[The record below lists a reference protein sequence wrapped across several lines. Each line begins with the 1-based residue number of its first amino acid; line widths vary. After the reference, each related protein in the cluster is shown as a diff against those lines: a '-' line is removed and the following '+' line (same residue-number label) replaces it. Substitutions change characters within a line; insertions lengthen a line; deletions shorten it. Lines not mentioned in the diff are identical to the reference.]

1 MLAVSGEG
9 QLTKTRVLM
18 YLTKIRNAIYY
29 NYFILYY
36 QMAVYQDREAFIPH
50 SRQGLIELCLSDN
63 LLSAT
68 EAQQFKE
75 FCQILTA
82 YYHFKFHHYLE
93 NIKSNYTPFNP
104 DGNAIS
110 QSIYDPNDKAFMT
123 KNLLA
128 DFTTVLEKANYYS
141 LSQGVLRRT
150 LTDDSLFDLKTEVD
164 FDDFAEMLCYCQ
176 GDTHK
181 IIKIKKFWRTKE
193 KKIDIYQR
201 VVLLIKF
208 KEEKHFFGKPT
219 PKTELKFK
227 PGYIYIYLYKN
238 LSKLD
243 LEFIFP
249 NVKMSMNWKDRLL
262 FGIPAVGAGISLIVR
277 ILPQLL
283 LIIGVFLYV
292 ILGEIPNSVIPVR
305 EEEVRNVTPL
315 LVTTLSLLV
324 TLGGFAFKQYTS
336 YKSKQ
341 IKFQKNI
348 TETLFF
354 RNMGSNVG
362 VFQYL
367 IDAAEE
373 EECKEIILVYY
384 HLLTS
389 KESLTS
395 EALDNKI
402 EAWMQKKS
410 GSSLDFDIDNTI
422 QALSSIKS
430 KINLNSTTDNSVAEV
445 SLLQKNQQNYLTVL
459 PLEKAMKVIDTV
471 WDNAFKYV

>member
-1 MLAVSGEG
+1 
-9 QLTKTRVLM
+9 
-18 YLTKIRNAIYY
+18 
-29 NYFILYY
+29 
-36 QMAVYQDREAFIPH
+36 MAVYQDREAFIPYT
-50 SRQGLIELCLSDN
+50 RKALIELCLSDN

-68 EAQQFKE
+68 EANQFKE

-82 YYHFKFHHYLE
+82 YYHFRFHSYLE

-104 DGNAIS
+104 DQQAIANSVYDS
-110 QSIYDPNDKAFMT
+110 QDKAIMT
-123 KNLLA
+123 KSLIA
-128 DFTTVLEKANYYS
+128 DFTTVLEKANYYP
-141 LSQGVLRRT
+141 LSEGVLRRT

-164 FDDFAEMLCYCQ
+164 FNDFAEMLCYCQ
-176 GDTHK
+176 GDTYK
-181 IIKIKKFWRTKE
+181 TVKVKKLWRTKE

-208 KEEKHFFGKPT
+208 KEEKHFLGKPT
-219 PKTELKFK
+219 PTTELNFK

-262 FGIPAVGAGISLIVR
+262 FGIPAFGAGISLIVR

-283 LIIGVFLYV
+283 LIIGVFVYV
-292 ILGEIPNSVIPVR
+292 IFGEIPNSVIPVK
-305 EEEVRNVTPL
+305 EEEIRNITPL
-315 LVTTLSLLV
+315 LVTTLSLIA

-384 HLLTS
+384 HLLIS
-389 KESLTS
+389 KKPLTS
-395 EALDNKI
+395 EQLDNSI
-402 EAWMQKKS
+402 EGWMLEKAGKTI
-410 GSSLDFDIDNTI
+410 DFDINSTI
-422 QALSSIKS
+422 ESLASIKG
-430 KINLNSTTDNSVAEV
+430 KINPDQKATDSEVEV
-445 SLLQKNQQNYLTVL
+445 SLLQKNKQNYLEVL
-459 PLEKAMKVIDTV
+459 DLKQASQLIDAV
-471 WDNAFKYV
+471 WDDAFKYV

>member
-1 MLAVSGEG
+1 
-9 QLTKTRVLM
+9 
-18 YLTKIRNAIYY
+18 
-29 NYFILYY
+29 
-36 QMAVYQDREAFIPH
+36 MAVYQNREAFIPF
-50 SRQGLIELCLSDN
+50 SRQALISLCLSDN

-68 EAQQFKE
+68 EVRQFKE
-75 FCQILTA
+75 FCQILGA
-82 YYHFKFHHYLE
+82 YYHFKFHSYLE
-93 NIKSNYTPFNP
+93 NIKLNYTPFNP
-104 DGNAIS
+104 DSSILA
-110 QSIYDPNDKAFMT
+110 QSAYDLDSKKTMT
-123 KNLLA
+123 ESLIE
-128 DFTTVLEKANYYS
+128 DITTVLEKANYYP
-141 LSQGVLRRT
+141 LSEGVLKRA
-150 LTDDSLFDLKTEVD
+150 LADDSLFDLKTEVD
-164 FDDFAEMLCYCQ
+164 FNDFARMLCYCQ

-181 IIKIKKFWRTKE
+181 TIKVKKFWRTKE
-193 KKIDIYQR
+193 RKIDIFSR

-208 KEEKHFFGKPT
+208 KEEKHFVGKPT
-219 PKTELKFK
+219 KKTELNFK
-227 PGYIYIYLYKN
+227 PGHIYLYLYKN

-283 LIIGVFLYV
+283 LIVGVFFYV
-292 ILGEIPNSVIPVR
+292 FLGEIPNSIVPVR

-315 LVTTLSLLV
+315 LVTTLSLLA

-354 RNMGSNVG
+354 RNMANNVG

-384 HLLTS
+384 HLLIS
-389 KESLTS
+389 KTSLTS
-395 EALDNKI
+395 EQLDDRI
-402 EAWMQKKS
+402 EEWMLDKTGKTI
-410 GSSLDFDIDNTI
+410 DFDIDSTI
-422 QALSSIKS
+422 QSLEALRG
-430 KINLNSTTDNSVAEV
+430 KIRLNSENNEV
-445 SLLQKNQQNYLTVL
+445 VSTLLQKDKHDYLQVL
-459 PLEKAMKVIDTV
+459 PLEQAVKVIDYV